1 MHECIPS
8 SSINLL
14 HSQNSH
20 HVHSQQH
27 PECRVLLFALFL
39 NSQLCELVGQGWMEE
54 GSCSR
59 HTWQLRESSE
69 ESDLVH
75 RSSFD
80 TVNCK
85 FSSGEFPN
93 VRDEVAPAFWQIKSC
108 RITSSIWLF
117 FFFVS
122 ILIVSP
128 LLPQRFIQYLA
139 SRNTLFN
146 LNNFLDKGAL
156 QGMSETWTPFLSLKH
171 YTHTHTDY
179 KPSRSFPQAM
189 TCPRS
194 SGGTADISM
203 RKPFP
208 IGWWLLTSPRWR
220 EGG

>member
-1 MHECIPS
+1 MFESLFYFVCPSCPPPHAWMRSECIPS

-39 NSQLCELVGQGWMEE
+39 NSQLCELVGQGWREE

-117 FFFVS
+117 FLSAF
-122 ILIVSP
+122 
-128 LLPQRFIQYLA
+128 
-139 SRNTLFN
+139 
-146 LNNFLDKGAL
+146 
-156 QGMSETWTPFLSLKH
+156 WLSLFC
-171 YTHTHTDY
+171 
-179 KPSRSFPQAM
+179 SRSVSFSIWPQE
-189 TCPRS
+189 TRS
-194 SGGTADISM
+194 SIWTISLI
-203 RKPFP
+203 KVHCKVCQK
-208 IGWWLLTSPRWR
+208 LEHLSCL
-220 EGG
+220 